1 MQAPQS
7 SPTNAALIHTYRD
20 QILDVAAVRYP
31 EYARRHVVMYTTH
44 DAQAV
49 AVKQTALVMYQETYH
64 HRPARI
70 IFAPTTHPDAAVALR
85 DLLFEVSRDL
95 ETYLGAFVEQAQ
107 RAGAMLSASDDSSS
121 CTDSSCTDSS
131 CTTSINSSN
140 SQLEL
145 WEGLAPAYAAIGCQT
160 RRRLT
165 SAALGQVMIDVRVWQ
180 NPDYYADYPAFVD
193 LYIGLRTTTATAAA
207 DAFQPVDLRGS
218 YQQVYPRSDSR
229 SGELMFRIS
238 YRMYGVLCGA
248 APLRSPAYVLLP
260 VELDGERLRP
270 CCVYDRWED
279 GVLAFLTTNAQRSA
293 SASTPSP
300 PVSSGWIDLTRRA
313 EPSDP
318 RNETEIELRFWAKTG
333 TAERLGGSEG
343 RPAIW
348 SEGCSVAVWLYV
360 VG

>member
-107 RAGAMLSASDDSSS
+107 RAGALFASVTPHDHPSIPHRPCPNTNNDQPKLFPMHSPAASMLSASDDSSS

-279 GVLAFLTTNAQRSA
+279 GVLPFR
-293 SASTPSP
+293 
-300 PVSSGWIDLTRRA
+300 
-313 EPSDP
+313 
-318 RNETEIELRFWAKTG
+318 
-333 TAERLGGSEG
+333 
-343 RPAIW
+343 
-348 SEGCSVAVWLYV
+348 
-360 VG
+360 